1 MYFALYGC
9 LWTGEHL
16 HVEPLTPLYDLATHW
31 TDESGEQ
38 AIAASLDAFLKV
50 IPAHY
55 AQLAS
60 IAPIPFPDPSLLD
73 RAYRTKQTTKTR
85 MASILT
91 FHIVFELP
99 ENWSLW
105 PNPNKS
111 SDKDLDTLCVKFTRR
126 YSEDAHHFLAQLG
139 CAPRLRAVMRL
150 PGGWNMV
157 VMDYSEY
164 MQLRDPM
171 LQISDE
177 LRLHTIMA
185 KVSEVVQKLH
195 DAGFVHGDIR
205 SPNVLIDCKTLT
217 SKDGIKTRIS
227 YGLTTGDYV
236 HGTA

>member
-1 MYFALYGC
+1 MDWRAFTCWTFDAVIRFSDSLDGWKRRASHCSESGC
-9 LWTGEHL
+9 LFKSYSSPLCPTGIHC
-16 HVEPLTPLYDLATHW
+16 THPFSGSFSAGPCLSYK
-31 TDESGEQ
+31 TNYEDENGQ
-38 AIAASLDAFLKV
+38 HINFPYRFRIAGKL
-50 IPAHY
+50 
-55 AQLAS
+55 
-60 IAPIPFPDPSLLD
+60 
-73 RAYRTKQTTKTR
+73 
-85 MASILT
+85 
-91 FHIVFELP
+91 VFVAE
-99 ENWSLW
+99 
-105 PNPNKS
+105 S

-164 MQLRDPM
+164 MQLCDPM

-236 HGTA
+236 HGTAW